1 MTRFFDT
8 NILVYAREDHWKA
21 VIARAFIAEG
31 GLISVQVLNE
41 FTNVLQRKLRR
52 SWPEIEAAVADLAIV
67 FPPARALT
75 AVTHRSALELSRDV
89 GYAFY
94 DALILASAL
103 EAGCTELVSEDMQH
117 GRAIG
122 SLTIRNPFV

>member
-8 NILVYAREDHWKA
+8 NILVYARSPLECRH
-21 VIARAFIAEG
+21 RPG
-31 GLISVQVLNE
+31 GVVGGRLISVQVLNE
-41 FTNVLQRKLRR
+41 FTNVLRRKLRR
-52 SWPEIEAAVADLAIV
+52 SWQEIEQALEDLAMSL
-67 FPPARALT
+67 PPARCVDGGYAS
-75 AVTHRSALELSRDV
+75 RALELSRDV

-122 SLTIRNPFV
+122 SLMIRNPFV

>member
-1 MTRFFDT
+1 VTRFFDT
-8 NILVYAREDHWKA
+8 NVLVYAQQTVPHSA
-21 VIARAFIAEG
+21 VARAVLAEG
-31 GLISVQVLNE
+31 GVISVQVLNE
-41 FTNVLQRKLRR
+41 FTNVLRRKLRR
-52 SWPEIEAAVADLAIV
+52 SWAEIEEALDDFAMLL
-67 FPPARALT
+67 PPARALT
-75 AVTHRSALELSRDV
+75 VATHRVALGISRDV

-117 GRAIG
+117 GRVVG